1 MFCPEGYISLYDVS
15 AIFDGFAFSQT
26 PRSDDIELQL
36 EGGFDIDTGPPQ
48 DEENAYAKWLMLAF
62 LEIYGDDIRVALPS
76 GTVAKI
82 SRWALAGRFSSFA
95 SEDWLDFNEYWYFPK
110 MRFVRLAVLKNEL
123 RYIDE
128 ESFTIDCRKAKV
140 LPVQTGLS
148 HIHGCPLC
156 IREGIFPNDY
166 GLVEHVE
173 AALKARLLGD
183 GTTSSFDASGNPLVE
198 KIIRLVAS
206 RGVSR
211 DQAKAM
217 LGRNT
222 KAEEWR
228 ALWRQAALQRPDL
241 RLSVPGPK
249 GPRKS

>member
-1 MFCPEGYISLYDVS
+1 
-15 AIFDGFAFSQT
+15 
-26 PRSDDIELQL
+26 
-36 EGGFDIDTGPPQ
+36 
-48 DEENAYAKWLMLAF
+48 MLAF

-76 GTVAKI
+76 GYVVKI

-110 MRFVRLAVLKNEL
+110 QRFARLAVLKNEL

-128 ESFTIDCRKAKV
+128 ESFTIDCEKAKILTV
-140 LPVQTGLS
+140 RTGMS

-156 IREGIFPNDY
+156 IREGFFPTDY
-166 GLVEHVE
+166 TLVEHVE
-173 AALKARLLGD
+173 AALKARLIGE
-183 GTTSSFDASGNPLVE
+183 GAPSAFDAKGNPLVE
-198 KIIRLVAS
+198 KIIRLVAA

-217 LGRNT
+217 LGQNT

-228 ALWRQAALQRPDL
+228 ALWRQAASQRPDL